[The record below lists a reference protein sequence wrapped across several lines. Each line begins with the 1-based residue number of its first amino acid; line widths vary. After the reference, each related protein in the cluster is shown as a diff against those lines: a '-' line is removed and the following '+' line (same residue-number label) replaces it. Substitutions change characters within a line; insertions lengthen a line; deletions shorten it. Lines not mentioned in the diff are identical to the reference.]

1 MRRDGEDR
9 VPCVKGPQRIPGSQD
24 NIVHQNQHKHLQAM
38 STEAIHQNKSGNPR
52 TKKKNDKHK
61 GPSQVKM
68 APQDGAGAR
77 LELIPQEVI
86 ERYRLTPDQIRQL
99 DRFKD
104 YSPGE
109 PSEVQHDTLKWYY
122 FYVRRV

>member
-9 VPCVKGPQRIPGSQD
+9 VPCVKGPPRGPGGQD
-24 NIVHQNQHKHLQAM
+24 NTVHQNQHKHLQAT
-38 STEAIHQNKSGNPR
+38 STDGINQYKSGNPR

-61 GPSQVKM
+61 GPLQVKM
-68 APQDGAGAR
+68 AQDGAGAR

-86 ERYRLTPDQIRQL
+86 ERYRLTPDQIRLL

-109 PSEVQHDTLKWYY
+109 PSEVKHDTLKGYC
-122 FYVRRV
+122 